1 MFLLVFSKILAQ
13 LSRALSVAE
22 YAVSAAFVVKIGSLS
37 SRDIDGKTRKSYR
50 VAKLNMKQCHT
61 KKATLSI
68 FFMQKRSEK

>member
-50 VAKLNMKQCHT
+50 VKQCHI
-61 KKATLSI
+61 KSI
-68 FFMQKRSEK
+68 YETVFDLRDKL